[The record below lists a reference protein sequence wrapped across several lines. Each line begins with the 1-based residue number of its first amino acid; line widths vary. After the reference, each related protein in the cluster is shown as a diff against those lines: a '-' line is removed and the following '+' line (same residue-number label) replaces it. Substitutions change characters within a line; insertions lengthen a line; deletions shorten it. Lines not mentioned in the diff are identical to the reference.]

1 MYREAW
7 CAVVHAVAKSQTWL
21 SDWTKLKS
29 LLLCCWKRVF
39 PIPSAFSWQNC
50 ISVCPASFCPPWP
63 NLPVTPGMSWLPTFA
78 FQSPIMKRTCE
89 LPNIQ
94 AGFKKR
100 QMNQRSNC
108 QHPLDHRKSK
118 RVPEKHLLLLSWLR
132 QSLWLCGSQQTVE
145 NSSRGGNT
153 TPPYLPLEKPI
164 CRSGSNS
171 WNWTWINRLVPNRKR
186 SSSRLYI
193 VNLFI

>member
-1 MYREAW
+1 M
-7 CAVVHAVAKSQTWL
+7 T
-21 SDWTKLKS
+21 
-29 LLLCCWKRVF
+29 
-39 PIPSAFSWQNC
+39 SAFSWQN
-50 ISVCPASFCPPWP
+50 SVSLCPASFCTPRP

-153 TPPYLPLEKPI
+153 RPTDLPLDKSV
-164 CRSGSNS
+164 CRS
-171 WNWTWINRLVPNRKR
+171 R
-186 SSSRLYI
+186 SKLELDMEQQIGFKLGKEYVKAIYCQLAYLTYMQSTSCEMLG
-193 VNLFI
+193 